1 MTTVLL
7 TGASGYV
14 GGRLAP
20 VLAQRDSD
28 DDASELRLLMRRP
41 DPRRAPAGARIVRG
55 DAVSGAGLEE
65 ALDGVETAYYL
76 IHSMGRGGDGDFAA
90 RDRQA
95 ASTFGAAAR
104 AAGVRRLIY
113 LGGLSGSGSSEHLRS
128 RDEVAT
134 TLAPHAPE
142 FVHVRAAMVI
152 GAGSAS
158 FQMLEAL
165 VRRLP
170 AMVCPRWIDTRTQ
183 PIAVDD
189 VVGALAALRDRHD
202 VSGDVEVGGPEPL
215 SYRTMMEQTAHAL
228 DRRPPLIVRVPVLS
242 PRLSSYWV
250 QLVTPVES
258 ALVRPLVD
266 GLREEMLVR
275 RPPPAGINDD
285 PRDFATAVRAAVDG
299 R

>member
-1 MTTVLL
+1 V
-7 TGASGYV
+7 
-14 GGRLAP
+14 
-20 VLAQRDSD
+20 
-28 DDASELRLLMRRP
+28 
-41 DPRRAPAGARIVRG
+41 
-55 DAVSGAGLEE
+55 
-65 ALDGVETAYYL
+65 
-76 IHSMGRGGDGDFAA
+76 
-90 RDRQA
+90 
-95 ASTFGAAAR
+95 
-104 AAGVRRLIY
+104 
-113 LGGLSGSGSSEHLRS
+113 
-128 RDEVAT
+128 
-134 TLAPHAPE
+134 PE

-189 VVGALAALRDRHD
+189 VVRALAALRDRHD
-202 VSGDVEVGGPEPL
+202 VTGDVEVGGPEPL
-215 SYRTMMEQTAHAL
+215 SYRTMMEETAQAL
-228 DRRPPLIVRVPVLS
+228 GRRPPLIVRVPVLT

-258 ALVRPLVD
+258 GLVRPLVD

-275 RPPPAGINDD
+275 RPPPPGINED
-285 PRDFATAVRAAVDG
+285 PQRFATAVRAAIAG

>member
-1 MTTVLL
+1 MSAVLL

-20 VLAQRDSD
+20 VLAEQGG
-28 DDASELRLLMRRP
+28 ASELRLLMRRP
-41 DPRRAPAGARIVRG
+41 DPRKGPAGARVLRG
-55 DAVSGAGLEE
+55 DAVSGDGLEA

-76 IHSMGRGGDGDFAA
+76 IHSMGRGGDADFAA

-95 ASTFGAAAR
+95 ARTFGAAAR

-113 LGGLSGSGSSEHLRS
+113 LGGLTGTEGSSEHLRS
-128 RDEVAT
+128 REEVAQ
-134 TLAPHAPE
+134 TLAPYAPE

-202 VSGDVEVGGPEPL
+202 VTGDVEVGGPEPI
-215 SYRTMMEQTAHAL
+215 SYRAMMEETAHAL

-250 QLVTPVES
+250 QLVTPVE
-258 ALVRPLVD
+258 AGLVRPLVD

-275 RPPPAGINDD
+275 RPPPPGINDD
-285 PRDFATAVRAAVDG
+285 PQRFAAAVRAAIAG

>member
-20 VLAQRDSD
+20 VLAR
-28 DDASELRLLMRRP
+28 AGGGELRLLMRRP
-41 DPRRAPAGARIVRG
+41 DPRRAPAGTRIVRG
-55 DAVSGAGLEE
+55 DALSGDGLAD

-95 ASTFGAAAR
+95 AETFGAAAR

-113 LGGLSGSGSSEHLRS
+113 LGGLSGAGSSEHLRS
-128 RDEVAT
+128 RDEVAA

-202 VSGDVEVGGPEPL
+202 VTGDVEVGGPEPL
-215 SYRTMMEQTAHAL
+215 SYRAMMEETARAL
-228 DRRPPLIVRVPVLS
+228 HRRPPLIVRVPVLS

-258 ALVRPLVD
+258 GLVRPLVD

-275 RPPPAGINDD
+275 DVPPAGVNDD
-285 PRDFATAVRAAVDG
+285 PRDFATAVRAAIAG